1 MGPFLIGKKHW
12 TAKVPCEGNPPLPAI
27 QSSGRRTI
35 RRSMFGMLQKKKIK
49 KSSEFTRPIPN
60 FIRALTEKK
69 LASVLSIK
77 KKKKNSIDSC
87 FQRSL
92 ASPAFISNLDKQ
104 GNSRFLKLIVVIGET
119 RRPVWEV
126 RSHEAYR
133 REKETEDTHSH

>member
-12 TAKVPCEGNPPLPAI
+12 TAKAPCEGNPPLPAI

-35 RRSMFGMLQKKKIK
+35 RRSMFGMLQKKINK
-49 KSSEFTRPIPN
+49 KEPRVHPTNPELHTSTYR
-60 FIRALTEKK
+60 KK

-77 KKKKNSIDSC
+77 KKKNSIEAC